1 MWCRETW
8 SWYYTCKCEAR
19 WKIQKGWKACLP
31 VFVVWYFLELLQ
43 LSRSQQSSFR
53 SQDSYP
59 VCSSPTC
66 SLQSTDSLD
75 QFCKDFE
82 SSFNLTSEKS
92 LNVPTLQ
99 LCDNKGWSDLGDAE
113 INKEQGFS
121 IDDSLV
127 LTTSTDNT
135 DQGSL
140 NVDTSPNYEGKFSQL
155 QCLWWACA
163 LCMHEPKSYQN
174 LL

>member
-1 MWCRETW
+1 MW
-8 SWYYTCKCEAR
+8 SWYCTCKCEAQ

-31 VFVVWYFLELLQ
+31 VFVVCYFLELLQ

-59 VCSSPTC
+59 GCSSPTC

-82 SSFNLTSEKS
+82 SSINLTSEKS
-92 LNVPTLQ
+92 LNVPTLK
-99 LCDNKGWSDLGDAE
+99 LCDNKGWSDLGHAE
-113 INKEQGFS
+113 INKEQGCS

-127 LTTSTDNT
+127 LTTPADNT
-135 DQGSL
+135 DQGSS
-140 NVDTSPNYEGKFSQL
+140 NASPNYEGKFSQL
-155 QCLWWACA
+155 QSFYWVCA
-163 LCMHEPKSYQN
+163 LCMHEPKNYQN
-174 LL
+174 LVELY

>member
-1 MWCRETW
+1 M
-8 SWYYTCKCEAR
+8 
-19 WKIQKGWKACLP
+19 
-31 VFVVWYFLELLQ
+31 FVICCFLGLLQ
-43 LSRSQQSSFR
+43 LSRSQRSSFR

-59 VCSSPTC
+59 SCSSLTC

-82 SSFNLTSEKS
+82 SSFNLTSETS
-92 LNVPTLQ
+92 LNGATLQ
-99 LCDNKGWSDLGDAE
+99 LCDNRGWPDLGDAE

-127 LTTSTDNT
+127 LTTTANNT

-140 NVDTSPNYEGKFSQL
+140 NVDMSPSYEGKVRQL
-155 QCLWWACA
+155 
-163 LCMHEPKSYQN
+163 
-174 LL
+174 